1 MWYPHFLPRLLSR
14 HTTCHSNHPHHV
26 LRVNSFRIKMRGV
39 LSASILLRFCNKICN
54 YSWHELCHS
63 RVCNYSRHKTNFV
76 IPAKAGTY
84 PCTAPKCWLVFKSSR
99 KKYSNLLFFK
109 YFLRIIAT
117 LGWVPA
123 FAGMTMFG
131 YNF

>member
-1 MWYPHFLPRLLSR
+1 MCFSAGIAGLNSKNSGKPPSSDGLNKP
-14 HTTCHSNHPHHV
+14 P
-26 LRVNSFRIKMRGV
+26 RVNTRS
-39 LSASILLRFCNKICN
+39 L
-54 YSWHELCHS
+54 
-63 RVCNYSRHKTNFV
+63 
-76 IPAKAGTY
+76 
-84 PCTAPKCWLVFKSSR
+84 R
-99 KKYSNLLFFK
+99 KKGKKPSGGQSGHPGTTLKQVTHPDKTLLKFSTLVHFATVLTADFRLNLLFFK

>member
-1 MWYPHFLPRLLSR
+1 MDVFGESTWMYSR
-14 HTTCHSNHPHHV
+14 
-26 LRVNSFRIKMRGV
+26 
-39 LSASILLRFCNKICN
+39 
-54 YSWHELCHS
+54 
-63 RVCNYSRHKTNFV
+63 RVCVDRYM
-76 IPAKAGTY
+76 
-84 PCTAPKCWLVFKSSR
+84 LFKLPGE
-99 KKYSNLLFFK
+99 LLFFK